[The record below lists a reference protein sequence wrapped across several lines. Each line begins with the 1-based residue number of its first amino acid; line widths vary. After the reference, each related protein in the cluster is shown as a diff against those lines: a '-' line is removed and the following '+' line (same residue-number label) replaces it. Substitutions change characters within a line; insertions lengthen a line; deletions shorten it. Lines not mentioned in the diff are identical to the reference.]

1 MAYTILNTDGT
12 TLLFLSDNSIDQTA
26 TSLTLVGKN
35 YNNYGQYLNNNFV
48 SLLEN
53 FASTNGEEPRSPRR
67 GQLWYDTTSRR
78 LNVYDDGF
86 LPVGGA
92 IVAGSQ
98 PTSLASGD
106 LWWDTASDQLK
117 IFNNNSLVT
126 IGPAFPRSVGENGWV
141 LPATTIVDTY
151 TSDAQQVTLL
161 KSYGETIG
169 AISNSAFTLTPSDSQ
184 SLFNITTAT
193 LVNGLTISGDL
204 QVTGQ
209 QLNKYL
215 SVFIDIDR
223 LYGVSGANVSNYTH
237 YQSQNVG
244 IINFLNVM
252 FPLVAN
258 TSTNE
263 VGVPIGTDAKV
274 VCQFTSSGPSGISGQ
289 GQQVRRFRVVNQ
301 PGVGVSWQPYEI
313 YAVDAQVSNVITTAT
328 VNVLYTRP

>member
-78 LNVYDDGF
+78 LNVYDEGF

-98 PTSLASGD
+98 PTQLASGD
-106 LWWDTASDQLK
+106 LWWDSANDQLK
-117 IFNNNSLVT
+117 IFSNNSLTT
-126 IGPAFPRSVGENGWV
+126 IGPPFPRSVGENGWV
-141 LPATTIVDTY
+141 LPATTLVDTY
-151 TSDAQQVTLL
+151 TSNAQQVTLL

-169 AISNSAFTLTPSDSQ
+169 AISNSAFTLTPTDSQ
-184 SLFNITTAT
+184 SLFNATTAT

-209 QLNKYL
+209 QLDKYL
-215 SVFIDIDR
+215 TAVIDIDR
-223 LYGVSGANVSNYTH
+223 LYGVTGANVSNYTH

-244 IINFLNVM
+244 IIDFLNAM
-252 FPLVAN
+252 FPVVAS

-274 VCQFTSSGPSGISGQ
+274 VCQFTSSGPAGVSGQ
-289 GQQVRRFRVVNQ
+289 GQQVRRFRVLNQ

-313 YAVDAQVSNVITTAT
+313 YTVDAQVSNVVTASK